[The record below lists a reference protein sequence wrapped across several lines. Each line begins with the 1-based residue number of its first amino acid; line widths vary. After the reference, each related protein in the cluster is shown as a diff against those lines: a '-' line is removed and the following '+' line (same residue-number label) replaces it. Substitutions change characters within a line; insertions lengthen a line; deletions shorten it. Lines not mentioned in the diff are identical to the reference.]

1 MGEHEKRLA
10 WVKDEEGKEYVCRRT
25 DFGDPKAISEADLAA
40 CLENAPGAAVAE
52 D

>member
-1 MGEHEKRLA
+1 MGEHEKRFV
-10 WVKDEEGKEYVCRRT
+10 WVKDEGGNELVCRKT

-40 CLENAPGAAVAE
+40 CLENVPGAAVAE